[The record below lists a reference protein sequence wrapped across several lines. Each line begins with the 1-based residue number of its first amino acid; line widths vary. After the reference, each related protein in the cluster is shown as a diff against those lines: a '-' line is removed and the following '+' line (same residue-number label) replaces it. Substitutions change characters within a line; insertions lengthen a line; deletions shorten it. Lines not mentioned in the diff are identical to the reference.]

1 LPKGAARVAMAQ
13 TAPRLRLV
21 EAPSTG
27 YARDAWLSY
36 VIETAPPK
44 IGPTELHL
52 LGEMLRLVDD
62 ATGWLEVSYP
72 KLAKR
77 TRLSERTVRR
87 AVKTLAAAGLIAPEL
102 IGGRKDE
109 GPVRIRYSFSAMH
122 AFLGERKAR
131 REGGH
136 HDHGQRDHG
145 QPARPTL
152 VKSDANPPPLKE
164 LDSEPGARAREEVL
178 GLQGVLKRLHNKA
191 PRILA
196 EAVEASAPELH
207 DQTLAVWMPPDHEPM
222 LRAAE
227 GTLRSILHED
237 CRLGLHLARAN
248 RRPGGRP

>member
-1 LPKGAARVAMAQ
+1 MAQ
-13 TAPRLRLV
+13 PAPKLRLV
-21 EAPSTG
+21 SSRPAVSTG
-27 YARDAWLSY
+27 YAREAWYSH
-36 VIETAPPK
+36 VAETAPDE
-44 IGPTELHL
+44 IGPTELHV
-52 LGEMLRLVDD
+52 LGELLRQVHD
-62 ATGWLEVSYP
+62 AEGWAEASYE

-77 TRLSERTVRR
+77 TRFAVKTVRN
-87 AVKTLAAAGLIAPEL
+87 AVKTLAEHGLIKPEL
-102 IGGRKDE
+102 VRGEGRD
-109 GPVRIRYSFSAMH
+109 RLRYHFPNMH
-122 AFLGERKAR
+122 AFLTERKAR
-131 REGGH
+131 RDGGRS
-136 HDHGQRDHG
+136 DHGTR
-145 QPARPTL
+145 PKPTL
-152 VKSDANPPPLKE
+152 VSEGENSAPLKE

>member
-1 LPKGAARVAMAQ
+1 MAQ
-13 TAPRLRLV
+13 TEPRLRLV
-21 EAPSTG
+21 KAPSTG

-36 VIETAPPK
+36 VIETAPPE

-109 GPVRIRYSFSAMH
+109 GSARIRYSFPAMH

-131 REGGH
+131 RDGGH
-136 HDHGQRDHG
+136 RDHGQRDHG

-164 LDSEPGARAREEVL
+164 LDSEPGAHAREALSLEEV
-178 GLQGVLKRLHNKA
+178 KIRLRSKA
-191 PRILA
+191 PKPLA
-196 EAVEASAPELH
+196 EAMEASVPELH
-207 DQTLAVWMPPDHEPM
+207 GQTLAVWMPPTLEPV

-227 GTLRSILHED
+227 GTLRSILREH
-237 CRLGLHLARAN
+237 CGVGLYLERAN
-248 RRPGGRP
+248 RRPRAGA